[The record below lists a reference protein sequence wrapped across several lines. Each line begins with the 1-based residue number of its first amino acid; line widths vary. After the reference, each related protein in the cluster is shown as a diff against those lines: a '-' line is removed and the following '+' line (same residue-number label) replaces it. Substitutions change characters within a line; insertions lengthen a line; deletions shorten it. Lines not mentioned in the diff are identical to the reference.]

1 MTRITNRIAVAALA
15 AAASVAMGRSA
26 LAAVVVDGNLDADY
40 GSALA
45 TQTINTGFGD
55 STVGDGTSAGGSELD
70 AGYGVVQGGNLYL
83 FLSGNSEDNGNHVN
97 VFVSD
102 GRPGQSTLAV
112 PATGTM
118 QQMNSSQFSPGF
130 QATYAID
137 LNDFSG
143 TAYVEQYNLVA
154 NTGGFVGSFP
164 MNNGVPNLPGGDP
177 IVYSFNDSNAAGVN
191 GNGGT
196 AANQAAADAVTTG
209 LEIGIPLSLL
219 GNPSGPI
226 SVLADING
234 GGDDFLSNQFL
245 PGLPVGYGNL
255 GNNGQFNFSG
265 TPGQF
270 FTVPNPEPATIGM
283 LGAAGLLGLG
293 RRRRNA

>member
-15 AAASVAMGRSA
+15 AAASLAMGRSA
-26 LAAVVVDGNLDADY
+26 LAAVAVDGNLDADY

-45 TQTINTGFGD
+45 TQTNNTGFGD
-55 STVGDGTSAGGSELD
+55 STSNDGTSAGGSELD
-70 AGYGVVQGGNLYL
+70 AGYGVVQGGVLYL
-83 FLSGNSEDNGNHVN
+83 MLTGNFQDNGNHVN

-102 GRPGQSTLAV
+102 GRAGQSTLAV
-112 PATGTM
+112 PPTGTM
-118 QQMNSSQFSPGF
+118 QAMNGSNFSPGF

-137 LNDFSG
+137 LNDYAE

-164 MNNGVPNLPGGDP
+164 VNNGTPNLPGGDP
-177 IVYSFNDSNAAGVN
+177 IVYSLNDFNAAGVN
-191 GNGGT
+191 GNVGT
-196 AANQAAADAVTTG
+196 AADPVAADAVTTG

-219 GNPSGPI
+219 GNPNGPI
-226 SVLADING
+226 DVLADING
-234 GGDDFLSNQFL
+234 GGDNYLSNQFL

-255 GNNGQFNFSG
+255 GNNGIFDFSS
-265 TPGQF
+265 TPGQYF
-270 FTVPNPEPATIGM
+270 VVPNPEPATIGM

-293 RRRRNA
+293 RRRRA